1 MCDAALSLQ
10 LALPGAQ
17 RSRGLGTHPRAQGW
31 PCTGLGRGG
40 RSLPGRAGQQCQ
52 GFVTRAASPCLAAC
66 TGAPGREARSGTSS
80 RSLLDGDTGSPRGH
94 GMRRAAPSRAPC
106 PGSHLPL
113 HAPPELEARQRLGQL
128 LPLPKGLGFLFG
140 VLGRSSHRAPA
151 WPRAMPGAAGRGGGR
166 PCHGYSHKQPGSSA
180 DIYIQ
185 YLYIYIPGADRPP
198 APPLLQGCCARD
210 GGFIRHA
217 VYTAAGGARGA
228 EPGGF
233 GVRGTKHHP

>member
-31 PCTGLGRGG
+31 PRAGLGRGG

-94 GMRRAAPSRAPC
+94 GMRRAAPSRGSLSRVPPPPPCTPRAGGTAAIRAAPSPSQGIGFFFLGCWAGAATELLRGRGRC
-106 PGSHLPL
+106 PALQD
-113 HAPPELEARQRLGQL
+113 E
-128 LPLPKGLGFLFG
+128 G
-140 VLGRSSHRAPA
+140 VAAPA
-151 WPRAMPGAAGRGGGR
+151 MVTATNSPAPA
-166 PCHGYSHKQPGSSA
+166 PIFISN
-180 DIYIQ
+180 IYIF
-185 YLYIYIPGADRPP
+185 ISPGQTG
-198 APPLLQGCCARD
+198 LLRRLSCK
-210 GGFIRHA
+210 
-217 VYTAAGGARGA
+217 AAARGT
-228 EPGGF
+228 GDL
-233 GVRGTKHHP
+233 